1 MRRRLLRAFE
11 QAENEPDPAR
21 MQCLLTFVVVGGG
34 PTRAALA
41 GAIADISSTVL
52 SATSAGSIPSGPAS
66 CSARPAR
73 VLAAFPARLSALA
86 ERDLTRLGIE
96 VRTRVL

>member
-21 MQCLLTFVVVGGG
+21 MQCFLTFVVVGGG
-34 PTRAALA
+34 PTRVALA
-41 GAIADISSTVL
+41 GAIADISRTVL

-66 CSARPAR
+66 CSSRPAR
-73 VLAAFPARLSALA
+73 VLAVSRAAVGARRA
-86 ERDLTRLGIE
+86 
-96 VRTRVL
+96 